1 MIIELL
7 TYVFNILLFVII
19 INLFL
24 RLQTYVCE
32 KINLN
37 FYDILLKLYKKIKYK

>member
-7 TYVFNILLFVII
+7 TYVFYILLFVII
-19 INLFL
+19 VVLFL
-24 RLQTYVCE
+24 RLQTYICE

-37 FYDILLKLYKKIKYK
+37 FYDIFLKFHNKIKRK